1 MTILEGMVFRR
12 WTSSDETAVMDF
24 PTHWS
29 VVSQSPQGTAVRCTA
44 PQDDDVWLELIC
56 MPFSVPS
63 SLYDGEADVL
73 ALLERTLQY
82 GPGTQILG
90 RSSLFVYLASSACTG
105 DGHLSWATMH
115 MDRVVYFQTG
125 GDPQRARYFLPVFER
140 MLQSFRLHFSD
151 GSEVA
156 MLLGDVLKE
165 LAAAAPQSNPKFA
178 GDHLDVG
185 SLQIRVDTLAL
196 LIRRMPDQRSRLIRE
211 FVQTT
216 VATLNSTATMAQEPW
231 RLVRKS
237 IFPMVRPEG
246 ILQQSV
252 PQDVEQLSAADR
264 VRLQM
269 LSTPWL
275 AGLVICYAIDSER
288 TLRFVQ
294 HHDLERWGLDPDVVK
309 RQALRN
315 LAKVRGPVF
324 STMCVEK
331 AQFQV
336 AEVTDNDLPARSC
349 WLLHPDLHQSLQRIF
364 RGPSWVAVPSRDS
377 LLAFSANSAMR
388 AGLQQRL
395 IEDYRSSSHSI
406 SDRLFEV
413 RPDGVV
419 LA

>member
-1 MTILEGMVFRR
+1 
-12 WTSSDETAVMDF
+12 
-24 PTHWS
+24 
-29 VVSQSPQGTAVRCTA
+29 
-44 PQDDDVWLELIC
+44 
-56 MPFSVPS
+56 
-63 SLYDGEADVL
+63 
-73 ALLERTLQY
+73 
-82 GPGTQILG
+82 
-90 RSSLFVYLASSACTG
+90 
-105 DGHLSWATMH
+105 
-115 MDRVVYFQTG
+115 
-125 GDPQRARYFLPVFER
+125 
-140 MLQSFRLHFSD
+140 
-151 GSEVA
+151 

-185 SLQIRVDTLAL
+185 SLQIRVDNLAL